1 MATYGGSRAKDIISG
16 ISGVLTAD
24 DEVMLLNGLL
34 ALGYDPAKVQAFSDR
49 DPSRR
54 FLGDAVTRALN
65 SGISE
70 DEIRKA
76 IAFDQVA
83 RTEHDPVKR
92 VQGLAQAL
100 GLDMGKVTEAANRN
114 GGTPDAW
121 INAVNQ
127 VGLPARVAGS
137 QARTGSDTALQTFNA
152 YARSQQATFIGKG
165 DTRQAPGS
173 TGGGVP
179 AGTPYVY
186 RGDIKLPGAGT
197 PGAPGATAAAATGRA
212 GGAGGRGGGGGGGAA
227 AVDTTPKLAP
237 GASPDEAMAFI
248 REHYGY
254 GAWIAEQKPVWDV
267 LVAAAKDGHWSDARL
282 SGALMATDFFKT
294 HTGKTVAWLNTK
306 ANDPAEANA
315 KIDQTLNTV
324 ISKAQTLGMDLD
336 PGRARQIAEDS
347 NMFGWDDTQLTRAVG
362 HEYHY
367 NPTMAQKGVAKQL
380 RDTARLYGVPMTDA
394 GLDDWG
400 RRVGAGDSSADD
412 FRTTMI
418 NQAKSLFPTL
428 APDLDRGSTVKDIFD
443 PYAKLAANT
452 LGVDE
457 STIDLLDPKW
467 QRPLQSS
474 DGKNPTRMS
483 TFDWQRTLRTDSAYG
498 FDTTDNARQEA
509 ADFAHRLRV
518 GFGLA

>member
-1 MATYGGSRAKDIISG
+1 MATYGSGRAQNIIAG
-16 ISGVLTAD
+16 ISGALTAD

-34 ALGYDPAKVQAFSDR
+34 ALGYDPGKVQSFSDR

-54 FLGDAVTRALN
+54 YLGDAVTRALN

-165 DTRQAPGS
+165 DTRQAPGAG
-173 TGGGVP
+173 GGGVP

-197 PGAPGATAAAATGRA
+197 PGAPGATAAAATGRG
-212 GGAGGRGGGGGGGAA
+212 GGAGGGGGGGGGGF
-227 AVDTTPKLAP
+227 VDTTPRLAP
-237 GASPDEAMAFI
+237 NASPDEAMAFI
-248 REHYGY
+248 RENYGY
-254 GAWIAEQKPVWDV
+254 GAWIFDQPEVRNV
-267 LVAAAKDGHWSDARL
+267 LIAAAKDGHWSAGRL
-282 SGALMATDFFKT
+282 KGALEATDFFKT
-294 HTGKTVAWLNTK
+294 HDGHVITWLNT
-306 ANDPAEANA
+306 DPASQKYAVE
-315 KIDQTLNTV
+315 QTLNTV
-324 ISKAQTLGMDLD
+324 MSKAQTLGMDID
-336 PGRARQIAEDS
+336 PGRARQIAADS
-347 NMFGWDDTQLTRAVG
+347 NMYGWDDVQLTKAVG

-367 NPTMAQKGVAKQL
+367 NPTMAQKGIAKQL
-380 RDTARLYGVPMTDA
+380 RDTAKLYGVPMTDG

-400 RRVGAGDSSADD
+400 RRVGAGDASADD
-412 FRTTMI
+412 FKSTMI

-428 APDLDRGSTVKDIFD
+428 SADLDRGATVKDIFD

-483 TFDWQRTLRTDSAYG
+483 TFDWFRTLRTDSAYG

-509 ADFAHRLRV
+509 ADFAHKLRQ